1 MFNSLR
7 ARLIA
12 VSIVIVTLALALLS
26 IMTFVI
32 VRDDLMANLDSRI
45 SSTTRQYA
53 RELTEWVQAKQRI
66 ASAIKLAVP
75 LADPHAVLDASR
87 HAGAMDSVGFVLSD
101 KEAFYS
107 GWTVPPGFDGT
118 ARPWYKAAVAARGPT
133 VTPAYADASS
143 GDLYVSFVEP
153 VLTKDN
159 SQIAAVVAADAKL
172 TTVVKLVNGI
182 HPTEKSF
189 AVLIDGANNTILTH
203 ARKELTL
210 KPVTDLAK
218 GLDAATVQRLA
229 AKGGR
234 AEVEIDGAA
243 QMIYAA
249 NIEGSTWILLTAVD
263 RADATSTLTKILHM
277 TVLITILCVV
287 AAGALTFLFVGRQLR
302 RMILVRDALEDIASG
317 EGDLTRR
324 LDASGKDELTQIASA
339 FNRFTDKIAA
349 VMLQIRDASESVRTA
364 SSEIASGNN
373 DLSMRTEAQASAL
386 EQTSAAME
394 QLTATVQQNAD
405 HAIEAA
411 ELAAVSTQVANRGG
425 EVVQQVVQTMGGI
438 DIASR
443 KIVDIIGTIDGIAFQ
458 TNILALNAAVEAA
471 RAGEQGRGFAVVA
484 SEVRSLAG
492 RSAQAAKEI
501 KTLIGDSVEQVG
513 LGSRLVHDAGA
524 TMVEVVDSIHR
535 LSAIVNQISGAS
547 REQSSGILEVGIA
560 VTQMDETTQQ
570 NAALVEQ
577 AAAAAQSLQQQA
589 STLAEVVAGFKLPE
603 TQQATLLLG

>member
-1 MFNSLR
+1 M
-7 ARLIA
+7 
-12 VSIVIVTLALALLS
+12 
-26 IMTFVI
+26 
-32 VRDDLMANLDSRI
+32 
-45 SSTTRQYA
+45 
-53 RELTEWVQAKQRI
+53 
-66 ASAIKLAVP
+66 
-75 LADPHAVLDASR
+75 
-87 HAGAMDSVGFVLSD
+87 
-101 KEAFYS
+101 
-107 GWTVPPGFDGT
+107 
-118 ARPWYKAAVAARGPT
+118 
-133 VTPAYADASS
+133 
-143 GDLYVSFVEP
+143 
-153 VLTKDN
+153 
-159 SQIAAVVAADAKL
+159 
-172 TTVVKLVNGI
+172 
-182 HPTEKSF
+182 
-189 AVLIDGANNTILTH
+189 
-203 ARKELTL
+203 
-210 KPVTDLAK
+210 TDLAT

-249 NIEGSTWILLTAVD
+249 RIEGSTWILLTAVD
-263 RADATSTLTKILHM
+263 RADATSTLTTILRV
-277 TVLITILCVV
+277 TVLITVLCVV
-287 AAGALTFLFVGRQLR
+287 AAGALTSLFVSRQLR

-324 LDASGKDELTQIASA
+324 MDASGKDELTQIASA
-339 FNRFTDKIAA
+339 FNRFADKIAV
-349 VMLQIRDASESVRTA
+349 VMLHIRDASESVRTA

-373 DLSMRTEAQASAL
+373 DLSVRTEAQASAL

-411 ELAAVSTQVANRGG
+411 QLAAAATRVASRGG
-425 EVVQQVVQTMGGI
+425 DVVQQVVQTMGGI
-438 DIASR
+438 DAASR

-492 RSAQAAKEI
+492 RSAQAAREI
-501 KTLIGDSVEQVG
+501 KALIGDSVEQVG
-513 LGSRLVHDAGA
+513 LGSQLVHGAGA
-524 TMVEVVDSIHR
+524 TMVEVVDSIHQ

-547 REQSSGILEVGIA
+547 REQSSGIVEVGVA

-589 STLAEVVAGFKLPE
+589 SALAEVVAGFKLPKGP
-603 TQQATLLLG
+603 QALLLQG